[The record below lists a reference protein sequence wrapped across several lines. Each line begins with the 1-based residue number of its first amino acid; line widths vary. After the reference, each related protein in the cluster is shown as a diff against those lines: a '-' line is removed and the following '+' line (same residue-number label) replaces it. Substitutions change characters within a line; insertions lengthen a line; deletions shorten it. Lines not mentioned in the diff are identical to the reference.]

1 MTVGLKTLKPLTSKG
16 FSYQCL
22 FLIIVVCTGLFAD
35 TKFAKDIPEHFF
47 IVDVAGNGA

>member
-22 FLIIVVCTGLFAD
+22 FLIIVVCKGLFAD
-35 TKFAKDIPEHFF
+35 TKPTKNIPQYLLS
-47 IVDVAGNGA
+47 IYLASD